1 MKVLVLHEHG
11 SEITELI
18 APIDILKRAGIE
30 VHILHKTCLDS
41 PLANEGIVD
50 KDVFPGDIKSPDD
63 YDALIIPGGKRG
75 VANLEP
81 AWARSEGRLTKLM
94 KDMFK
99 GGKLL
104 AAICAAP
111 SILGKNGLLV
121 GKKYTCYPGW
131 ESDSFNGIYTGKE
144 VEIDGNLITGKS
156 MYYSTDFG
164 LKIVE
169 YLLGKDK
176 RIEIERKVKGII

>member
-30 VHILHKTCLDS
+30 VHILHNTCLDY
-41 PLANEGIVD
+41 PLAAEGVVD
-50 KDVFPGDIKSPDD
+50 KDVRLSDIKSLMD

-75 VANLEP
+75 VANLESVWTWP
-81 AWARSEGRLTKLM
+81 EGRMVKEM
-94 KDMFK
+94 KEMFAK
-99 GGKLL
+99 GKLI

-111 SILGKNGLLV
+111 NIFGRVGLLT

-131 ESDSFNGIYTGKE
+131 QDDSYQGIYTGKE

-176 RIEIERKVKGII
+176 RIEVENKVKGII

>member
-1 MKVLVLHEHG
+1 MKVLVLHHHG
-11 SEITELI
+11 TEITELV

-30 VHILHKTCLDS
+30 VHVLENTCLDY
-41 PLANEGIVD
+41 PLASEEVVD
-50 KDVFPGDIKSPDD
+50 KNIRLSDIDTLKD

-75 VANLEP
+75 IANLESVW
-81 AWARSEGRLTKLM
+81 AWPEGRMVKLM
-94 KDMFK
+94 KEMFK
-99 GGKLL
+99 EGKLL
-104 AAICAAP
+104 AAICAGP
-111 SILGKNGLLV
+111 SILGKVGLLM

-131 ESDSFNGIYTGKE
+131 QSDSYYGIYTGEE

-164 LKIVE
+164 LKILE